1 MKILVAED
9 DIKISSFLSKGLTE
23 ENYIV
28 DCCFDGEEAL
38 YLIETNSYD
47 LIILDLMIPYVDG
60 ISLCK
65 SLREKEIETP
75 IIMLTA
81 KSSIE
86 EKVLGLN
93 SGANDYISKPF
104 SFDELIARIKV
115 QLRDGRHLTN
125 ILKVSDL
132 KLDSDNKTVTRGDKK
147 IDLSSKEYILLEYLM
162 FNKNKTVTEDMI
174 NNSLW
179 NMDKQTA
186 SNIIN
191 VYIYRLRKKIDKDH
205 HNKLI
210 HTVRGM
216 GYKISADDES

>member
-9 DIKISSFLSKGLTE
+9 DIKISSFLSKGLVE
-23 ENYIV
+23 ESYIV

-47 LIILDLMIPYVDG
+47 LIILDLMIPSIDG
-60 ISLCK
+60 VSLCK
-65 SLREKEIETP
+65 ILREKDIKIP

-86 EKVLGLN
+86 EKVIGLN

-115 QLRDGRHLTN
+115 QLRDGKSLTN
-125 ILKVSDL
+125 ILKIADL
-132 KLDSDNKTVTRGDKK
+132 ELDCDKKLVTRDGKS
-147 IDLSSKEYILLEYLM
+147 ITLSSKEYILLEYLM
-162 FNKNKTVTEDMI
+162 MNKNKVVTEDMI

-179 NMDKQTA
+179 NMDKETA

-191 VYIYRLRKKIDKDH
+191 VYIYRLRKKIDKDSDL
-205 HNKLI
+205 KLI
-210 HTVRGM
+210 HTIRGM
-216 GYKISADDES
+216 GYKISQNNES